1 MLRHSVIIICL
12 LWASGCRCS
21 DRAAI
26 EIAAAASTREPMER
40 LAADFQARTG
50 IKVQVSLG
58 PSSTLAKQIE
68 EGGSAALFLSTDE
81 GWADYLDKAGLVA
94 RRHDLLTNRLVVIVP
109 ADSKLKIPRLTDLT
123 DKSIKRLSLAGP
135 GVPAG
140 TYAREALEKAGIW

>member
-68 EGGSAALFLSTDE
+68 EGGSAALFLSADE

-94 RRHDLLTNRLVVIVP
+94 RRHDLLTNRLVLIVP
-109 ADSKLKIPRLTDLT
+109 ANSKTKINGLAHLT
-123 DKSIKRLSLAGP
+123 KSGFERIALAGP
-135 GVPAG
+135 GVPA
-140 TYAREALEKAGIW
+140 